1 MVRNLEWLK
10 LKELLIINLFMIYK
24 EILKILDV
32 YNMNLLKKL
41 RFFFI
46 ILISIYVI

>member
-24 EILKILDV
+24 EIFENIRCL
-32 YNMNLLKKL
+32 
-41 RFFFI
+41 
-46 ILISIYVI
+46 